1 MLFPDLKDVYKGK
14 IYMIVTIKS
23 GVSIDT
29 SHDLSAPER
38 HILQKLLLWKD
49 LAVSVEEF
57 RCKKEQALVEGWNN
71 SGPIRES
78 RVLGSII
85 RDLEET
91 VAQRLL
97 AEKMGH

>member
-1 MLFPDLKDVYKGK
+1 
-14 IYMIVTIKS
+14 MIITTKS
-23 GVSIDT
+23 GAAVDT
-29 SHDLSAPER
+29 SKDLSAPER

-49 LAVSVEEF
+49 LAVSVAEF
-57 RCKKEQALVEGWNN
+57 RTKQQQALQDGWNN
-71 SGPIRES
+71 SGPIQAGRA
-78 RVLGSII
+78 LGSII

>member
-1 MLFPDLKDVYKGK
+1 
-14 IYMIVTIKS
+14 MILHTR
-23 GVSIDT
+23 GGAALDT
-29 SHDLSAPER
+29 SIDLSAPER

-49 LAVSVEEF
+49 MAVSVEEF
-57 RCKKEQALVEGWNN
+57 RGKKEQALRDGWND

-78 RVLGSII
+78 RALGGII
-85 RDLEET
+85 QELEYM

>member
-1 MLFPDLKDVYKGK
+1 
-14 IYMIVTIKS
+14 MITTTKS
-23 GVSIDT
+23 GVAIDT
-29 SHDLSAPER
+29 AKDLSAPER

-57 RCKKEQALVEGWNN
+57 RGKKEQALQDGWNN
-71 SGPIRES
+71 SGPIREG
-78 RVLGSII
+78 RALSII
-85 RDLEET
+85 VRDLEEN